1 MNTQS
6 EETEMVR
13 VKLLNGSQVLHEGTV
28 TRMGDPNELSVIVEA
43 NGMTFEAWDLER
55 IADSFITTSWKRL
68 RAATK

>member
-1 MNTQS
+1 
-6 EETEMVR
+6 
-13 VKLLNGSQVLHEGTV
+13 
-28 TRMGDPNELSVIVEA
+28 MGDPNELSVIVEA